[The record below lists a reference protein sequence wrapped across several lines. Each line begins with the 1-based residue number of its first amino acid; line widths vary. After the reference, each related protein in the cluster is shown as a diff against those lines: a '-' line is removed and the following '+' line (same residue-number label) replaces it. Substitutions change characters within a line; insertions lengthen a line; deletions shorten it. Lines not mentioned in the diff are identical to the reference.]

1 MSRPETS
8 SVMFHTVGV
17 PDRRWAWSFLTVPW
31 QLFDAQ
37 LRALRRFGYR
47 SVLLR
52 EYMDIALAGRL
63 GRERVVSLTFD
74 DGYLD
79 NWVYAA
85 PLLKKHGF
93 CATIFAST
101 DFVDPAG
108 EPRLQFDPLRPDSAR
123 LQSAGFLSWSEMRA
137 LEQSGVMEIQSHGIT
152 HTWYPCG
159 PRIVDFR
166 HPGDTHY
173 WMDWNASPA
182 DKWRYL
188 DFKSDPGVWG
198 EPVYEHAKS
207 MDGPIYYPDERVG
220 QALREFTAARGRSF
234 FDRPDWKDELRVKAE
249 ELLKTCTRTGFETHE
264 EFMLRVRRELA
275 DSKSVLEENLGKKID
290 FFCWPGGGYT
300 EDVFDTAAEYYVGT
314 TVGSRERLRP
324 AALDAQGC
332 FRFSRV
338 GPPGVEGRM
347 GFRYLGPWLLPL
359 FLEEVRG
366 GSRLARLFR
375 GSGKLAVENWEKMK
389 IAMLGR
395 VRDESCHE

>member
-1 MSRPETS
+1 MSRTAVS
-8 SVMFHTVGV
+8 SIMFHSVGV

-47 SVLLR
+47 SVFLR

-63 GRERVVSLTFD
+63 ERERVVSLTFD

-79 NWVYAA
+79 NWVFAA
-85 PLLKKHGF
+85 PLLRKHGF
-93 CATIFAST
+93 CATVFVST
-101 DFVDPAG
+101 DFVHPAE
-108 EPRLQFDPLRPDSAR
+108 EPRPQLDPLRPDSFCPPG
-123 LQSAGFLSWSEMRA
+123 AGFLSWSEMRA
-137 LEQSGVMEIQSHGIT
+137 LERSKVMEVQSHGVT
-152 HTWYPCG
+152 HTWHPAG

-166 HPGDTHY
+166 HPGDAHY

-182 DKWRYL
+182 TKWRYL
-188 DFKSDPGVWG
+188 DFEPDPSVWG

-207 MDGPIYYPDERVG
+207 MDGPIFHPDERVG
-220 QALREFTAARGRSF
+220 QALREFAAARGRSF
-234 FDRPDWKDELRVKAE
+234 FDRPDWREELRAMADR
-249 ELLKTCTRTGFETHE
+249 LAKTCTRTGFETRDD
-264 EFMLRVRRELA
+264 FMLRVRRELA
-275 DSKSVLEENLGKKID
+275 DSKAVLEENLGRKID

-300 EDVFDTAAEYYVGT
+300 EDVFDAAAEHYVGT

-324 AALDAQGC
+324 AALDALGC

-338 GPPGVEGRM
+338 GPPGVEGRA

-359 FLEEVRG
+359 LLEEVRG

-375 GSGKLAVENWEKMK
+375 GGGKVAVENWERMK

-395 VRDESCHE
+395 VGEEPCRH

>member
-1 MSRPETS
+1 MSRPGTS

-17 PDRRWAWSFLTVPW
+17 PDRRWAWNFLTVPW

-37 LRALRRFGYR
+37 LGALRRFGYR
-47 SVLLR
+47 AVFLR

-63 GRERVVSLTFD
+63 EQERVVSLTFD

-79 NWVYAA
+79 NWVFAA

-93 CATIFAST
+93 CGTIFVST
-101 DFVDPAG
+101 DFVDPAVK
-108 EPRLQFDPLRPDSAR
+108 PRPQFDPTRPESAR
-123 LQSAGFLSWSEMRA
+123 LPSAGFLSWSEMRA

-152 HTWYPCG
+152 HTWYPSG
-159 PRIVDFR
+159 PKIVDFR
-166 HPGDTHY
+166 HPGDTYY
-173 WMDWNASPA
+173 WMDWNACPE
-182 DKWRYL
+182 DKWGYL
-188 DFKSDPGVWG
+188 KLKSDPGVWG

-207 MDGPIYYPDERVG
+207 MDGPVFRPDERVG
-220 QALREFTAARGRSF
+220 RALREVVASMGRSF
-234 FDRPDWKDELRVKAE
+234 FDGPDWRRDLHGMADEMMKAW
-249 ELLKTCTRTGFETHE
+249 KQTSVETHD
-264 EFMLRVRRELA
+264 EFMLRVHGELA
-275 DSKSVLEENLGKKID
+275 DSKAVLEDNLHKKID

-300 EDVFDTAAEYYVGT
+300 EEVFDAASGYYVGT

-324 AALDAQGC
+324 AALDENGC

-338 GPPGVEGRM
+338 GPPGVEGRI

-375 GSGKLAVENWEKMK
+375 GGGKLTVENWEKMK

>member
-1 MSRPETS
+1 ML
-8 SVMFHTVGV
+8 HTVGV
-17 PDRRWAWSFLTVPW
+17 PDSRWAWNFLTIPW

-47 SVLLR
+47 SVFLR

-63 GRERVVSLTFD
+63 GQERVVSLTFD

-79 NWVYAA
+79 NWVFAA
-85 PLLKKHGF
+85 PLLQKHGF
-93 CATIFAST
+93 CATVFVAT
-101 DFVDPAG
+101 DFVDPTSK
-108 EPRLQFDPLRPDSAR
+108 PRPQLDPMRPHR
-123 LQSAGFLSWSEMRA
+123 VHLESAGFLSWSEMRA

-152 HTWYPCG
+152 HTWYPAG
-159 PRIVDFR
+159 PGIVDFR
-166 HPGDTHY
+166 HPDDAHY

-182 DKWRYL
+182 DKCRYL
-188 DFKSDPGVWG
+188 NFKSNPGVWG

-207 MDGPIYYPDERVG
+207 MDGPIFHPDERVG
-220 QALREFTAARGRSF
+220 QALRQFVAVRGRSF
-234 FDRPDWKDELRVKAE
+234 FNRSDWRGDLRAVADERM
-249 ELLKTCTRTGFETHE
+249 KTCTQTSVETHD
-264 EFMLRVRRELA
+264 EFMLRVRGELA
-275 DSKSVLEENLGKKID
+275 DSKAILEDKLGKKID

-300 EDVFDTAAEYYVGT
+300 AEVFDAAGEYYVGT

-375 GSGKLAVENWEKMK
+375 GGGKRAVENWEKMK
-389 IAMLGR
+389 IALLGR
-395 VRDESCHE
+395 VRDASCHE